1 MKSRFQNKV
10 AGSELT
16 LPVCGGMAVIL
27 WWLPGWNFSVRNVLG
42 LLLCLL
48 TTYIVMETN
57 ARQLIIRIRT
67 RIMSSVWLVL
77 STSLAFMHPLGEPL
91 IAASLLCLAYPLLF
105 HCYQHYNPQV
115 YVFHAFLMLGIG
127 SFFAPVMLLMAI
139 PFFVYLA
146 IFLRSLTWKAF
157 WAGILGIIVPYWCYV
172 MWYIIMKDIENI
184 PQHLPFTIYHLEAV
198 ANYSSQSS
206 GAGGSFS
213 STKSTLFTF
222 HFSLSFAVL
231 SLLCI
236 VSIIH
241 YLRTNYDD
249 KIRVRMILYIY
260 VIQTLMLMTYLV
272 LQPAQYETTMA
283 LLVASACPLIAHYIA
298 LSKGILNTI
307 FFILSLLL
315 VAAMA
320 TLNLW
325 MTSFSFS

>member
-1 MKSRFQNKV
+1 
-10 AGSELT
+10 
-16 LPVCGGMAVIL
+16 
-27 WWLPGWNFSVRNVLG
+27 
-42 LLLCLL
+42 
-48 TTYIVMETN
+48 
-57 ARQLIIRIRT
+57 
-67 RIMSSVWLVL
+67 
-77 STSLAFMHPLGEPL
+77 
-91 IAASLLCLAYPLLF
+91 
-105 HCYQHYNPQV
+105 
-115 YVFHAFLMLGIG
+115 
-127 SFFAPVMLLMAI
+127 
-139 PFFVYLA
+139 
-146 IFLRSLTWKAF
+146 
-157 WAGILGIIVPYWCYV
+157 
-172 MWYIIMKDIENI
+172 
-184 PQHLPFTIYHLEAV
+184 
-198 ANYSSQSS
+198 
-206 GAGGSFS
+206 
-213 STKSTLFTF
+213 
-222 HFSLSFAVL
+222 LSFAPYQITNLSNCQIVKLSNVCVL

-260 VIQTLMLMTYLV
+260 VIQTLMLMAYLV